1 MKCILPGICIL
12 NMSSC
17 RNQQKQKGGKKK
29 HLARMLEDFFHVS
42 SRLPPTTSMCLH
54 KLLFPHNNTCFVT
67 TAGGTQEWKTC
78 THTHHTEYGQRKK
91 SSRGV
96 SHHAQEINVLHK
108 CPFFFLSL
116 VLVCL
121 SSFSTRGSQEELCAE
136 VRCPPTPEGLVLR
149 RKRLRHFFFW
159 PVFSEFIPHAQTH
172 MHHARTHVHTNA
184 GEAETF
190 HQKGVKTKHSFT
202 VCLWHQHLKGWERR
216 GTTSCTATTTPIFF
230 QPTRTRIPAKGGETK
245 QNRGQGWPPSFSLFL
260 VVVSQ
265 SLQLWRECRQPA
277 THCHERH
284 NRDASV
290 AASSR

>member
-1 MKCILPGICIL
+1 MENVHAHTPHRVRTKEKKFTRGL
-12 NMSSC
+12 SSC
-17 RNQQKQKGGKKK
+17 TRNKRSSQ
-29 HLARMLEDFFHVS
+29 VS
-42 SRLPPTTSMCLH
+42 
-54 KLLFPHNNTCFVT
+54 
-67 TAGGTQEWKTC
+67 
-78 THTHHTEYGQRKK
+78 
-91 SSRGV
+91 
-96 SHHAQEINVLHK
+96 
-108 CPFFFLSL
+108 FFLSL
-116 VLVCL
+116 P
-121 SSFSTRGSQEELCAE
+121 SFGVFVEFLHPWKPGGA
-136 VRCPPTPEGLVLR
+136 LR
-149 RKRLRHFFFW
+149 RGQMPANSRGACVAQETSSAFFFFW

-172 MHHARTHVHTNA
+172 MHHARTHVHTNT